1 MREEEQMEKVR
12 FVYLPGPARAV
23 CLGCGADLDYDAPGS
38 SVALVSES
46 SAGGKSGLI
55 GYFCTDCEARFTEER
70 GETGFLREPVKTIH
84 PAKARE
90 ALRRTAKKLRALAR
104 RLESADV

>member
-1 MREEEQMEKVR
+1 MEKVR
-12 FVYLPGPARAV
+12 FVYLAGPTRAL
-23 CLGCGADLDYDAPGS
+23 CLECGADPDYEAPGS
-38 SVALVSES
+38 YVALVSGP
-46 SAGGKSGLI
+46 SAGGKSELI
-55 GYFCTDCEARFTEER
+55 GYYCTDCAARFTEER

-84 PAKARE
+84 PARSRE

>member
-1 MREEEQMEKVR
+1 MEKVR
-12 FVYLPGPARAV
+12 FVYLAGPTRAV
-23 CLGCGADLDYDAPGS
+23 CLECGTEPDYDAPGS
-38 SVALVSES
+38 SIALVSES
-46 SAGGKSGLI
+46 SAGGKSELI

-84 PAKARE
+84 PARSRE